1 MKAGIKEEVT
11 PFRLRNLKYLIS
23 LRVSLEWIFLLILK
37 QENWLFKFLTH
48 ILSAPVA
55 TTGPKYLDNSLCV
68 FVVMPTHFRQYQENP
83 DPMKKL

>member
-1 MKAGIKEEVT
+1 MKAGIKEEIT

-48 ILSAPVA
+48 IL
-55 TTGPKYLDNSLCV
+55 
-68 FVVMPTHFRQYQENP
+68 
-83 DPMKKL
+83 